1 MMSAT
6 ATTKPGGWKR
16 VRRWLKRILLGL
28 LALLLIA
35 LVVGAIYEAL
45 GRRSAAANYPPR
57 GQMVDVGGRKM
68 HIDCRGTGSPTVVF
82 ESGLGTGG
90 TIDWTLVH
98 DKIAQTTRACAY
110 DRAGIMWSDPKDT
123 PQHAAAVADDL
134 HALLKGAGITDPL
147 VLVGHSIGGPYIRTY
162 TGKYGDQ
169 VAGLVMVDA
178 SHPDQVARLGKVT
191 GIDTHPGQ
199 AGWIMHTASALAWT
213 GIVRFAMS
221 QADAG
226 KLPKDAAARMAA
238 YVSKSVK
245 GATAE
250 LDGFD
255 ATMDDARAVRSFGDR
270 PLIALTAMAPFKSAE
285 LKSLGM
291 KAEAGARFKQEWKTL
306 HAEQTALSTRG
317 RQQTVP
323 DAGHYIQIDRPDVVI
338 AAVREVV
345 SDVRAG
351 KAGDGKGQAD
361 QGTNNADGRG
371 AAGREKK

>member
-1 MMSAT
+1 MPDAAT
-6 ATTKPGGWKR
+6 AKPGGWKR

-28 LALLLIA
+28 LALLLLA
-35 LVVGAIYEAL
+35 MVVGAIYEAL
-45 GRRSAAANYPPR
+45 GRKNAAANYPPR
-57 GQMVDVGGRKM
+57 GQMVDIGGRKM
-68 HIDCRGTGSPTVVF
+68 HIDCRGTGSPTVIF

-98 DKIAQTTRACAY
+98 DRIAGFTRACAY

-123 PQHAAAVADDL
+123 PQRAAAVADDL

-178 SHPDQVARLGKVT
+178 SHPDQVARLGKVSNT
-191 GIDTHPGQ
+191 NAHPGQ
-199 AGWIMHTASALAWT
+199 VAWIMHTASALSWT
-213 GIVRFAMS
+213 GVVRFAMANAG
-221 QADAG
+221 QG
-226 KLPKDAAARMAA
+226 KLPKEAAAQMAA
-238 YVSKSVK
+238 YASSSVK
-245 GATAE
+245 GATSE

-255 ATMDDARAVRSFGDR
+255 ATMADARAVRSFGSR
-270 PLIALTAMAPFKSAE
+270 PLIALTAMAPFKPEE
-285 LKSLGM
+285 LEGLGI
-291 KAEAGARFKQEWKTL
+291 KAVDGARFKQEWKAL
-306 HAEQTALSTRG
+306 HAEQTALSARG
-317 RQQTVP
+317 RQEIVP

-345 SDVRAG
+345 NEVRSDT
-351 KAGDGKGQAD
+351 
-361 QGTNNADGRG
+361 GTNNADGRR